1 MSERTAT
8 SPTVR
13 ITSTEPERARASGTR
28 ISARASVLLI
38 VVLIAATLAIA
49 PMRAYLAQRE
59 RLVDLQRQAAT
70 LEASN
75 RALEQRVGRLDDPK
89 YLERL
94 ARECLGMVRPGEI
107 AFVTVPTKGAAGQPD
122 C

>member
-1 MSERTAT
+1 MSERAAT

-13 ITSTEPERARASGTR
+13 RPSPERSRPSSTR

-49 PMRAYLAQRE
+49 PMRAYLGQRE
-59 RLVDLQRQAAT
+59 RLAELQQQAAQ

-75 RALEQRVGRLDDPK
+75 RELEERVRRLDDPR

-107 AFVTVPTKGAAGQPD
+107 AFVAVPTKGAAGQPD